1 MICPPARCLSG
12 SHHFLLLLAG
22 CCATSLASQYEHWFT
37 YPHSSG
43 NRILPLTAH
52 GTFPNSVHEIDVELP
67 SDVEWIVATCTS
79 SEGARFV
86 VTTSSGNAYVIHG
99 NHLHNGTDEPVH
111 VVQLDYTSELRS
123 DKPPLVRT
131 TTISPTA
138 APSPPTIV
146 QLPKAAK
153 VSPLSHPVPVAT
165 SSIGDDEDQRQL
177 YVYIDESDD
186 GSGTTLYGDVVLW
199 DDGNGRE
206 LDRIKGAEALPDGR
220 IVIAPPGSSSEGT
233 NDNTTLLALYGG
245 ATSYS
250 HCVLGDCTESSR
262 LLLVR
267 VADNQLTLEQSI
279 QLPSDDVFEG
289 ICPFFTPDGRTVVT
303 TVANNNNGAWL
314 QSYNLQGAV
323 QSSGPYIGW
332 GWRHML
338 FYNDFGSTDTPHPS
352 LVDVLTPH
360 VRMVLE
366 FFDLKQSE
374 MVLQDQ
380 TSRYTTHG
388 IGSRIL
394 DTAVS
399 GDFNGDCINEAV
411 VLDESQTSIKSIQLM
426 PSGEGEEGT
435 LEAKEVW
442 SLLLPGKLSSNLATV
457 ALEGDGGGGIAL
469 AAASGRTV
477 RLWLPL
483 ALEGSTSTATN
494 ADSNDTTTIGAM
506 TASGGGGG
514 DKMTNGS
521 LCSAG
526 RPASSSTDST
536 SLQMP
541 REGGDTAS
549 GGSEGSRILLAPRI
563 MHSYRDATVPLLTI
577 CLGLLMLY

>member
-1 MICPPARCLSG
+1 MICRPVHCFSW
-12 SHHFLLLLAG
+12 SHLLLLLAG
-22 CCATSLASQYEHWFT
+22 CCGTSLASSQYEHWFT

-43 NRILPLTAH
+43 NRILPPTAH
-52 GTFPNSVHEIDVELP
+52 GTFPNSVHEIDVDLP
-67 SDVEWIVATCTS
+67 SDVEWIVATYTS

-86 VTTSSGNAYVIHG
+86 VTTSGGNAYVIHG
-99 NHLHNGTDEPVH
+99 NDLHNGTDEPVH
-111 VVQLDYTSELRS
+111 VVQLDHTLELRS
-123 DKPPLVRT
+123 DQPPLVRT
-131 TTISPTA
+131 TLSSPTA
-138 APSPPTIV
+138 APSLPDIV

-165 SSIGDDEDQRQL
+165 RSSIGDDEDQRHL

-186 GSGTTLYGDVVLW
+186 GSGPTGPTVYCDVVLW
-199 DDGNGRE
+199 DDEKGRE
-206 LDRIKGAEALPDGR
+206 LDRIKGADALPDGR
-220 IVIAPPGSSSEGT
+220 IVIAPPGVSSNGSDGT
-233 NDNTTLLALYGG
+233 SGNTTLLALYGG

-267 VADNQLTLEQSI
+267 VADNQLTLEQDI

-289 ICPFFTPDGRTVVT
+289 ICPFFNPDGRTIVT
-303 TVANNNNGAWL
+303 TVANANNGAWL
-314 QSYNLQGAV
+314 QAYSLQGEV

-338 FYNDFGSTDTPHPS
+338 FYNDFGTIDSPHPS
-352 LVDVLTPH
+352 VVDVLTPH

-366 FFDLKQSE
+366 FFNLTRSE
-374 MVLQDQ
+374 MVLQAQ
-380 TSRYTTHG
+380 TSRYSTHG

-411 VLDESQTSIKSIQLM
+411 VLDESQTLIKSIQLM

-435 LEAKEVW
+435 STLEAKEVW
-442 SLLLPGKLSSNLATV
+442 SLFLPGKLSSNLAAV
-457 ALEGDGGGGIAL
+457 ALEDDGGGIAL

-483 ALEGSTSTATN
+483 AVEDTTPTSVDLNATAT
-494 ADSNDTTTIGAM
+494 TGAM
-506 TASGGGGG
+506 AASEGGGN
-514 DKMTNGS
+514 MANGS
-521 LCSAG
+521 LCSREPA
-526 RPASSSTDST
+526 ASSTAST

-541 REGGDTAS
+541 REGDTAS
-549 GGSEGSRILLAPRI
+549 GGSEGRILLAPRI
-563 MHSYRDATVPLLTI
+563 MYILVPLLVSI
-577 CLGLLMLY
+577 CLGLLMFY